1 MLANCL
7 SHRLADALRLQDRGV
22 RSLADLDTGGED
34 GSQKRTGEKLAPVIV
49 HLVPE
54 PGSARAIV
62 PFEPAKSEA
71 GAIREDDPSPD
82 GLQGVLSVAY
92 VGVVNPN

>member
-1 MLANCL
+1 
-7 SHRLADALRLQDRGV
+7 
-22 RSLADLDTGGED
+22 
-34 GSQKRTGEKLAPVIV
+34 VIV

-62 PFEPAKSEA
+62 PFKSAKSEA
-71 GAIREDDPSPD
+71 GTIREDDPSPD
-82 GLQGVLSVAY
+82 GLQGVLSVTY

>member
-1 MLANCL
+1 M
-7 SHRLADALRLQDRGV
+7 
-22 RSLADLDTGGED
+22 ADLDAGAED
-34 GSQKRTGEKLAPVIV
+34 RCQKRAGEKPAPVIV

-54 PGSARAIV
+54 PGSARAII
-62 PFEPAKSEA
+62 PFKPAKSEA

>member
-1 MLANCL
+1 M
-7 SHRLADALRLQDRGV
+7 
-22 RSLADLDTGGED
+22 ADLDTGCED
-34 GSQKRTGEKLAPVIV
+34 RSQKRAGEKPAPVIV

-54 PGSARAIV
+54 PGSARAVV
-62 PFEPAKSEA
+62 PFESTKSEA

-92 VGVVNPN
+92 VGVVNTNQCTPGRY

>member
-1 MLANCL
+1 
-7 SHRLADALRLQDRGV
+7 
-22 RSLADLDTGGED
+22 LADLDAGGED
-34 GSQKRTGEKLAPVIV
+34 RCQKRAGEKPAPVIV

-54 PGSARAIV
+54 PGSTSTVI
-62 PFEPAKSEA
+62 PFKPAKSEA

>member
-1 MLANCL
+1 
-7 SHRLADALRLQDRGV
+7 
-22 RSLADLDTGGED
+22 LADLDAGGEERCH
-34 GSQKRTGEKLAPVIV
+34 KRAREKPAPVIV

-62 PFEPAKSEA
+62 PFKSTKSET
-71 GAIREDDPSPD
+71 GTIREDDPPPD

>member
-1 MLANCL
+1 M
-7 SHRLADALRLQDRGV
+7 
-22 RSLADLDTGGED
+22 ADLDTGGED
-34 GSQKRTGEKLAPVIV
+34 GSQKRTEEKPAPVIV

-54 PGSARAIV
+54 PGSARAVV
-62 PFEPAKSEA
+62 PFESTKSEA